1 MVSAFKGAVIATSL
15 VKTIKSEIAT
25 IRNTRGVKTY
35 RQYRTLLNRFVV
47 GFAILSNASVEMRKT
62 RRFSLTMKNASG
74 QTASSRLTRRFS
86 LKTKN
91 AKGRL
96 TRRFSLKTNK
106 QIPTPGPSQCHPRVG
121 EKRPA
126 YGCLPPEVLQK
137 AASQTGVPLESNPTL
152 LRKALEKHLNVKP
165 EQEMSFLNA
174 LPFPSS
180 EKEELAKTYLRPSQ
194 PTKWKEDP
202 DMWLDSLN
210 IESVMKQYEEAFDEF
225 EFMGPFPIDFAA
237 PDPYIGS
244 GEKKCLI
251 REICGIRM
259 EQAIQHGTKSIGII
273 YNLDP
278 HFKDGSHWVANYI
291 DIPNHKCY
299 YFDSYGYE
307 PPKQIAIFMKW
318 LTTQDPK
325 MKLMYNARRFQH
337 LGSECG
343 MYSMYFIIR
352 MLAGDQFRPF
362 CKRQPRDSVMLDFRD
377 WMFST

>member
-1 MVSAFKGAVIATSL
+1 MVKALKGAVIATSL
-15 VKTIKSEIAT
+15 VKTIINVIAT
-25 IRNTRGVKTY
+25 ITNIRGVNTY
-35 RQYRTLLNRFVV
+35 RQYRTLLNRLLT
-47 GFAILSNASVEMRKT
+47 GLAILSNARVEMRKT
-62 RRFSLTMKNASG
+62 RRSLPNA
-74 QTASSRLTRRFS
+74 
-86 LKTKN
+86 KTKSIQT
-91 AKGRL
+91 GGS
-96 TRRFSLKTNK
+96 RRNK
-106 QIPTPGPSQCHPRVG
+106 KQFPTPGPSQCHPRVG
-121 EKRPA
+121 EKRPS
-126 YGCLPPEVLQK
+126 YGCFPPEILQK
-137 AASQTGVPLESNPTL
+137 AASQMKVPLQTNPTL
-152 LRKALEKHLNVKP
+152 LRKALEEHVKVKP
-165 EQEMSFLNA
+165 GQEMSFLNA

-180 EKEELAKTYLRPSQ
+180 EKEQLAKTYLRPSQ

-237 PDPYIGS
+237 PDPYVKS

-251 REICGIRM
+251 REICGLRM
-259 EQAIQHGTKSIGII
+259 EQALQQGTNSIGII

-299 YFDSYGYE
+299 YFDSYGYQ

-362 CKRQPRDSVMLDFRD
+362 CKRQPRDSVMLDLRD

>member
-1 MVSAFKGAVIATSL
+1 MSAFKGAVIATSL
-15 VKTIKSEIAT
+15 VNTIKSEIAT
-25 IRNTRGVKTY
+25 IRNTRGVKIY
-35 RQYRTLLNRFVV
+35 RQYRTLLKRFVV
-47 GFAILSNASVEMRKT
+47 VFAILSNASVEMRKT
-62 RRFSLTMKNASG
+62 RRFLPKAKSESG
-74 QTASSRLTRRFS
+74 SRFTRRFLPK
-86 LKTKN
+86 LK
-91 AKGRL
+91 AKGQKSRRL
-96 TRRFSLKTNK
+96 TKD
-106 QIPTPGPSQCHPRVG
+106 IPTPGPSQCHPRVG
-121 EKRPA
+121 ETRPS

-152 LRKALEKHLNVKP
+152 LRRALEKHLNVNP

-180 EKEELAKTYLRPSQ
+180 EKEELAKTYLRPIQ
-194 PTKWKEDP
+194 PTKWKDDP

-237 PDPYIGS
+237 PDPYNRS

-251 REICGIRM
+251 REICGLRM
-259 EQAIQHGTKSIGII
+259 EQALQQGTKSIGII

-377 WMFST
+377 WIFST

>member
-1 MVSAFKGAVIATSL
+1 MTSL
-15 VKTIKSEIAT
+15 VKRIKRPIET
-25 IRNTRGVKTY
+25 IRNIRGVNTY
-35 RQYRTLLNRFVV
+35 RQYRTLLNRLLD
-47 GFAILSNASVEMRKT
+47 FAILSNASVEMRKT
-62 RRFSLTMKNASG
+62 RRSLPKAKIASVQAG
-74 QTASSRLTRRFS
+74 GSRFTRRS
-86 LKTKN
+86 LPKGKNNLLSNRNTK
-91 AKGRL
+91 
-96 TRRFSLKTNK
+96 
-106 QIPTPGPSQCHPRVG
+106 QVPTPGPSQCHPRVG
-121 EKRPA
+121 EKRPS
-126 YGCLPPEVLQK
+126 YGCLPPEILQK
-137 AASQTGVPLESNPTL
+137 AASQLKLQSQENPTL
-152 LRKALEKHLNVKP
+152 LRKALEKQLNVAP
-165 EQEMSFLNA
+165 GQELSFLNA
-174 LPFPSS
+174 LPLSFS

-194 PTKWKEDP
+194 PAKWKDDP

-210 IESVMKQYEEAFDEF
+210 IESVMKQYEEAFNEF

-237 PDPYIGS
+237 PDPYNHT

-251 REICGIRM
+251 REICGLRM
-259 EQAIQHGTKSIGII
+259 EQALQQGTKSIGII

-291 DIPNHKCY
+291 DIPQHKCY

-352 MLAGDQFRPF
+352 MLAGDMFRPF
-362 CKRQPRDSVMLDFRD
+362 CRRQPRDSVMLDLRD